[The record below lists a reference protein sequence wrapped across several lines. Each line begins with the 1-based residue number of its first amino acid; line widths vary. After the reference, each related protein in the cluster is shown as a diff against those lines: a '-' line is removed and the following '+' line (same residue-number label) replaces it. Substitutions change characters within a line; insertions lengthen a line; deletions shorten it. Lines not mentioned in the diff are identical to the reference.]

1 MSHLRQPLKRGG
13 NYIQA
18 TKREKDAQEKK
29 EGHEKNNATEQIKI
43 VAKHN
48 AMK

>member
-1 MSHLRQPLKRGG
+1 MPHLRQLLKKEK

-18 TKREKDAQEKK
+18 TKRGENAQEKK
-29 EGHEKNNATEQIKI
+29 EGHTKNNATEQIKI